1 MKILICDDEYTN
13 LEKKMQNVNNKK
25 EKLLNLNLNS
35 YIDDEEFKER
45 NDKLN
50 IELNNLKEKVKEN
63 EQKKEEMKNFDK
75 YIENL
80 KKVIVDELDLSK
92 RENLDLYLELLVDKI
107 IVTKIDNNRK
117 NVKLQIYFKFDEID
131 EINFK
136 LGFLK
141 AQKNSPKKC
150 LLTGDNEDNEFTF
163 NNGTNR

>member
-1 MKILICDDEYTN
+1 
-13 LEKKMQNVNNKK
+13 
-25 EKLLNLNLNS
+25 
-35 YIDDEEFKER
+35 
-45 NDKLN
+45 
-50 IELNNLKEKVKEN
+50 
-63 EQKKEEMKNFDK
+63 MKNFDK

-150 LLTGDNEDNEFTF
+150 LLTGDNESYDITF
-163 NNGTNR
+163 NNGTNRCRCTFI